1 MEEHH
6 NLLHF
11 FSVWMKEI
19 LEEVCDRL
27 IGYVATHHDM
37 PPENKN
43 VGNLS
48 NKLGMVAVYVAQ
60 HFV

>member
-11 FSVWMKEI
+11 FSVWVKEI
-19 LEEVCDRL
+19 LEEVCNRL
-27 IGYVATHHDM
+27 ISYVAAHHDM

-43 VGNLS
+43 VVNLS
-48 NKLGMVAVYVAQ
+48 NKLRMVAVYVAQ